1 MYFEAL
7 QDCLSLGSQE
17 GNKIFT
23 EELLNL
29 HIGQGMDIF
38 WRDNN
43 KCPTESEYIEMVK
56 QKTGGLFRLAI
67 GLMNACS
74 NVKNLDLIPLVNDLS
89 IHFQILDD
97 YLNLQSTKYHEN
109 KSFCEDLTEGKFS
122 FPIIHHVNQDPN
134 DRRVLNILTKRSED
148 ILLKKY
154 ALVCMN
160 ETQSFKYTLEVLR
173 EYEKK
178 IKIQIKN
185 LGGNKELE
193 DILDH
198 LMKQIESSEDKSCK

>member
-7 QDCLSLGSQE
+7 KDCLSLGSQE

-29 HIGQGMDIF
+29 HAGQGMDIF

-43 KCPTESEYIEMVK
+43 ICPSESEYVEMVK

-67 GLMNACS
+67 GLMQACS
-74 NVKNLDLIPLVNDLS
+74 DQKNLDLIPLVNDLS

-97 YLNLQSTKYHEN
+97 FLNLQSTKYHDN

-122 FPIIHHVNQDPN
+122 FPIIHHINQDPQ
-134 DRRVLNILTKRSED
+134 DRRLLNILAKKSEE
-148 ILLKKY
+148 IQLKKY

-160 ETQSFKYTLEVLR
+160 ETESFKYTLTVLR
-173 EYEKK
+173 DYEQK
-178 IKIQIKN
+178 IKSQIKI
-185 LGGNKELE
+185 LGGNKELVE
-193 DILDH
+193 ILDY
-198 LMKQIESSEDKSCK
+198 LMKQIPSE